1 MIYCFDIDG
10 TICTKASHYKFAKP
24 IQPMIDRINKLY
36 ENGNTIILSTARGKG
51 SGVDYEEL
59 TRQQIFKWKV
69 KHNEILF
76 DKPSADFYVDDKAV
90 LPETL
95 YLKEYRQVFTN
106 GCFDIIHAGHIK
118 LLREASELGIVTVG
132 VNSDDSVRRIK
143 REPVNKLEDR
153 MEVLSS
159 IRYVDRVIP
168 FTQDT
173 PFDLVMQLLPDV
185 IVKGADWKGKDVNEF
200 KFVESYGGKVHFVE
214 LLTGYSSSKIMSSWE
229 DRYTECLCDCEKEI
243 CGICSQPYCDHVNCK
258 CREWNM
264 R

>member
-10 TICTKASHYKFAKP
+10 TICTKTSHYKFAEP

-36 ENGNTIILSTARGKG
+36 ENGNTIILSTARGKA
-51 SGVDYEEL
+51 SGVNYEEL

-69 KHNEILF
+69 KHNEIRF

-90 LPETL
+90 IPETL
-95 YLKEYRQVFTN
+95 YLKEYKQVFTN

-118 LLREASELGIVTVG
+118 LLREASELGILTVG

-143 REPVNKLEDR
+143 REPINKLEWR
-153 MEVLSS
+153 MEILSS

-168 FTQDT
+168 FDQDT
-173 PFDLVMQLLPDV
+173 PEELCRQLLPDV
-185 IVKGADWKGKDVNEF
+185 IVKGVDWKGKDVAEF

-214 LLTGYSSSKIMSSWE
+214 LLPELSTTGI
-229 DRYTECLCDCEKEI
+229 LEK
-243 CGICSQPYCDHVNCK
+243 Y
-258 CREWNM
+258 
-264 R
+264 